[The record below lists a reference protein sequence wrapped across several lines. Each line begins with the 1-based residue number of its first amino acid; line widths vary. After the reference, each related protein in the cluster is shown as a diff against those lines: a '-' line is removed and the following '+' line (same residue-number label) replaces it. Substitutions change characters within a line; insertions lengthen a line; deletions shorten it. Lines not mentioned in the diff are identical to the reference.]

1 MVNLMD
7 MMFKWFSYMDIVS
20 KITYVL
26 SGILFAILCTAYYV
40 NERKQK
46 SERPEKGKEG
56 GTDGKKSGP

>member
-1 MVNLMD
+1 MD
-7 MMFKWFSYMDIVS
+7 ILFKWFSYMNTVS

-46 SERPEKGKEG
+46 SERSEKGKDGE
-56 GTDGKKSGP
+56 TDGKKSGP